1 MKNKVLKKL
10 KSAEGKYVSGEQL
23 SEYLGVSRTY
33 IWKCIKEL
41 REEGYVIESS
51 PKVGYKLT
59 FIPDI
64 INSKEIMTER
74 ESKILGKNVIYFPQ
88 IDSTNN
94 YAKKIAQEGCEEGTV
109 VIADL
114 QTSGRGRLGRKWSS
128 KNKKGILMSVV
139 LKPEI
144 SIEELQIITLAASV
158 AVVETVKEL
167 TGIGLGVKWPNDIIL
182 DGRKVCGILTEASM
196 EMDKINF
203 VVLGIGLN
211 VWHEKEDFPDELEE
225 KATSLSIY
233 MKQKSQLNDIIIRR
247 SRLIIRI
254 LYKLEELYDKINKGD
269 LGSITTLWKK
279 YSVTLGREVL
289 ISVKGEQHSGIAIDI
304 TNEGKL
310 VVECTDGSRK
320 EVLSGEIYVKGLL
333 GYQ

>member
-1 MKNKVLKKL
+1 MKNRILKKL
-10 KSAEGKYVSGEQL
+10 KSAEGKYISGEQL
-23 SEYLGVSRTY
+23 SECLGVSRTY

-51 PKVGYKLT
+51 PKIGYKLSY
-59 FIPDI
+59 IPDI
-64 INSKEIMTER
+64 INSKEIMEER
-74 ESKILGKNVIYFPQ
+74 ESKLLGRNVIYFSQ

-109 VIADL
+109 VIADM

-128 KNKKGILMSVV
+128 KDKKGILLSVV

-158 AVVETVKEL
+158 AVVEAVYEL
-167 TGIGLGVKWPNDIIL
+167 TGIALGVKWPNDIIL
-182 DGRKVCGILTEASM
+182 DGKKVCGILTEAGM

-211 VWHEKEDFPDELEE
+211 VWHEKEDFAGELEE

-233 MKQKSQLNDIIIRR
+233 LRQKGQLNGIIIMR
-247 SRLIIRI
+247 SELIKKI
-254 LYKLEELYDKINKGD
+254 LYKLEKLYDKINSGD
-269 LGSITTLWKK
+269 LGLITALWKK
-279 YSVTLGREVL
+279 YSVTLGKEVL
-289 ISVKGEQHSGIAIDI
+289 IAVKGEKHCGVAMDI
-304 TNEGKL
+304 TNEGRL
-310 VVECTDGSRK
+310 VVECMDGTRK
-320 EVLSGEIYVKGLL
+320 EVLSGEIFVKGLL
-333 GYQ
+333 GY